1 VSFRLRLTVLA
12 ALAVAVAIV
21 GTSVVV
27 YFTDRHELIGQVDS
41 DLSSTLTLSPFR
53 PFVGPETVRLG
64 VGAHGRARRLIPTV
78 KPPPLPGVYQL
89 VLPRSSTSVRA
100 AVVPRKNGPLQVRES
115 SRFTT
120 RTVNRVP
127 TRVLTVE
134 LSTATITVSRSLV
147 DVDRALS
154 HLRWVLV
161 LVSLGGVGAAALLG
175 AFVAGRGVAPL
186 RRLTETTERIVETGD
201 LSRRI
206 GRSGRDEISR
216 LSIRLDELFASLDA
230 SLRTQRQ
237 LVADASHELRTP
249 LATMRANVGLLANPD
264 SLESSE
270 REELIADVQA
280 ELEEMTLLVAELVE
294 LARGEELDAIPREFR
309 LDELVQSTV
318 ERAARRAP
326 GVSFRTSLEPSLVTG
341 VPERVE
347 RAVSNLLDNAGK
359 WSPPDQMVDV
369 TVHDDLIEVRDRGPG
384 IAAEDVPLVF
394 NRFYRAGSARGMPG
408 AGLGLS
414 IVKQVAEAHGGSVA
428 VDRAPDGGAIISLR
442 LSSTR

>member
-1 VSFRLRLTVLA
+1 
-12 ALAVAVAIV
+12 
-21 GTSVVV
+21 
-27 YFTDRHELIGQVDS
+27 
-41 DLSSTLTLSPFR
+41 
-53 PFVGPETVRLG
+53 
-64 VGAHGRARRLIPTV
+64 
-78 KPPPLPGVYQL
+78 
-89 VLPRSSTSVRA
+89 
-100 AVVPRKNGPLQVRES
+100 
-115 SRFTT
+115 
-120 RTVNRVP
+120 VNRVP